1 MRFVYI
7 LSFLFVLPLLANNH
21 SISLQLTNQK
31 IVYLTGIEYQLTF
44 DEMDSS
50 TFEKTISIEY
60 NGEIIISHAISN
72 LIQQN
77 NTLQMDITFTSSGLY
92 TILID
97 DQKQSIEIRVI
108 PGWLSILPALFAIAL
123 ALITR
128 QVLIALFAGVW
139 LGTTFLYGYNP
150 FTGFLYTLSEYI
162 SKSLADTDRTSILIF
177 TLALG
182 GMVGVISKS
191 GGTKGIVESISKYAS
206 NARRGQIATWLMGVL
221 IFFDDYANTLI
232 VGNTMRPLT
241 DKLKISREKLSY
253 LVDSTAAPVANIAII
268 STWIGYELSLINESF
283 SNIGVDQNAYITFF
297 KTIPVN
303 FYPIFAL
310 IFGLAVA
317 YFGRDFFS
325 MYKAEQRTAKGKG
338 LMRENAVPLS
348 DMDSNE
354 LTAKAD
360 APLRW
365 YNALLPIVLVILTTL
380 AGLWYTG
387 LQGTTL
393 SDSELQSMGMIHY
406 ISTIIGNSN
415 SFSVLMW
422 AAFIGGFAAILLA
435 LMQRILSLN
444 ESILAWVS
452 GVKAMIMAALIL
464 TLAWA
469 IGSICNDIQTANYVI
484 SITEDF
490 LSPHWL
496 PTLSFI
502 IAGVIAFATG
512 TSWGTMAI
520 LAPLVIPLAYQLP
533 AMDTTITSVTAYSIF
548 LSSIASILAGATF
561 GDHCSPIS
569 DTTIMSSMASGADHI
584 DHVRTQLPYALIVAG
599 LSILLGYLPAGY
611 GIPGWLMLLIGTV
624 LIILFVRF
632 AGKKIDQTNTKSQK

>member
-7 LSFLFVLPLLANNH
+7 LSLLFAIQLYADESSNR
-21 SISLQLTNQK
+21 LQLTDHK

-44 DEMDSS
+44 GKMDSS
-50 TFEKTISIEY
+50 IYGKTISIDY
-60 NGEIIISHAISN
+60 DNKNIITGAISEY
-72 LIQQN
+72 IQQN
-77 NTLQMDITFTSSGLY
+77 NTLQVNVTFESSGMY
-92 TILID
+92 CISMD
-97 DQKQSIEIRVI
+97 GQKQMIKIRVI
-108 PGWLSILPALFAIAL
+108 PGWMSILPALFAIVL

-139 LGTTFLYGYNP
+139 LGATFLYGYNP

-162 SKSLADTDRTSILIF
+162 SKAPADPDRTSILIF

-191 GGTKGIVESISKYAS
+191 GGTKGIVESISRFAS
-206 NARRGQIATWLMGVL
+206 NARRGQLATWLMGVL

-317 YFGRDFFS
+317 YFGRDLFS
-325 MYKAEQRTAKGKG
+325 MYKAEQRAAMGKG
-338 LMRENAVPLS
+338 LMRKNAMPLS
-348 DMDSNE
+348 DMDSDE
-354 LTAKAD
+354 LTAKEN

-365 YNALLPIVLVILTTL
+365 YNALIPVCLVIMTTL

-387 LQGTTL
+387 LLGTTL

-415 SFSVLMW
+415 SFAVLMW
-422 AAFIGGFAAILLA
+422 AAFIGGFTAILLA
-435 LMQRILSLN
+435 LFQRILTLN
-444 ESILAWVS
+444 ESILAWVG

-469 IGSICNDIQTANYVI
+469 IGTICTDIQTANYVI
-484 SITEDF
+484 SITEGL

-496 PTLSFI
+496 PTLTFI
-502 IAGVIAFATG
+502 IAGIIAFATG

-520 LAPLVIPLAYQLP
+520 LAPLVIPLAHQLP
-533 AMDTTITSVTAYSIF
+533 TLDTSISITTANSIF
-548 LSSIASILAGATF
+548 LSSIAAILAGATF

-584 DHVRTQLPYALIVAG
+584 DHVRTQLTYALLVAG
-599 LSILLGYLPAGY
+599 LSIFLGYIPTGY
-611 GIPGWLMLLIGTV
+611 GMPGWLMLLIGSSV
-624 LIILFVRF
+624 IILIVRF
-632 AGKKIDQTNTKSQK
+632 TGKKVGNVNSKS

>member
-1 MRFVYI
+1 MRYVSTLI
-7 LSFLFVLPLLANNH
+7 LISTFLLYGQDKRDTIRLVD
-21 SISLQLTNQK
+21 QR
-31 IVYLTGIEYQLTF
+31 IVYLTGVKYQLTINGLNSTDLTKIITIKNEDK
-44 DEMDSS
+44 DELRSASPKFVPYEDTVKLSLI
-50 TFEKTISIEY
+50 FE
-60 NGEIIISHAISN
+60 
-72 LIQQN
+72 
-77 NTLQMDITFTSSGLY
+77 SSGEHF
-92 TILID
+92 IFID
-97 DQKQSIEIRVI
+97 DQKLSISMNVI
-108 PGWLSILPALFAIAL
+108 PGWFSILPALFAIVL

-139 LGTTFLYGYNP
+139 IGATFLYGYNP
-150 FTGFLYTLSEYI
+150 LTGFLHTLSEYI
-162 SKSLADTDRTSILIF
+162 AHAPADADRTSILIF

-191 GGTKGIVESISKYAS
+191 GGTRGIVESISKFAS
-206 NARRGQIATWLMGVL
+206 NARRGQIATWFMGVL

-268 STWIGYELSLINESF
+268 STWIGYELSLIDESF
-283 SNIGVDQNAYITFF
+283 GNMGLDQNAYITFF

-310 IFGLAVA
+310 IFGMAVA
-317 YFGRDFFS
+317 YFGRDLFS
-325 MYKAEQRTAKGKG
+325 MHKAELRAATGKG

-348 DMDSNE
+348 NMDTDD
-354 LTAKAD
+354 LTAKQGT
-360 APLRW
+360 PLRW
-365 YNALLPIVLVILTTL
+365 YNAVIPVTMVILSTL
-380 AGLWYTG
+380 VGLWYTG

-393 SDSELQSMGMIHY
+393 SDSELHSMSMIHY
-406 ISTIIGNSN
+406 LSTVIGNSN
-415 SFSVLMW
+415 SFAVLMW
-422 AAFIGGFAAILLA
+422 AAFIGGFSAILLS
-435 LMQRILSLN
+435 LFQKLLTLN

-452 GVKAMIMAALIL
+452 GVKAMVMAALIL

-469 IGSICNDIQTANYVI
+469 IGDICRDIQTADYFI
-484 SITEDF
+484 SIMQDL

-502 IAGVIAFATG
+502 IAGIIAFATG

-520 LAPLVIPLAYQLP
+520 LAPLIIPLAFQLP
-533 AMDTTITSVTAYSIF
+533 TMDTSISSSTANGIF

-584 DHVRTQLPYALIVAG
+584 DHVRTQLPYALLVAG
-599 LSILLGYLPAGY
+599 LSILLGYIPVGY
-611 GIPGWLMLLIGTV
+611 GMPGWIMLLIGLVGIV
-624 LIILFVRF
+624 LIVRF
-632 AGKKIDQTNTKSQK
+632 AGKKVIQSSGS

>member
-1 MRFVYI
+1 MRFFYSV
-7 LSFLFVLPLLANNH
+7 LFLFVIPLMAENN
-21 SISLQLTNQK
+21 SDNLQLTNHR
-31 IVYLTGIEYQLTF
+31 IVYLTGIEYLLNFSQI
-44 DEMDSS
+44 DSS
-50 TFEKTISIEY
+50 IFQKEISIDIDEKNVMSGNISEY
-60 NGEIIISHAISN
+60 IRQDNS
-72 LIQQN
+72 
-77 NTLQMDITFTSSGLY
+77 LQMSIRFESSGNY
-92 TILID
+92 SITMD
-97 DQKQSIEIRVI
+97 GEKQPTTIRVI
-108 PGWLSILPALFAIAL
+108 PGWLSILPALLAIAL

-139 LGTTFLYGYNP
+139 LGATFIYGYNP
-150 FTGFLYTLSEYI
+150 FTGFLYSLSEYI
-162 SKSLADTDRTSILIF
+162 GSAPADPDRTSILIF

-191 GGTKGIVESISKYAS
+191 GGTKGIVESISRYAS

-268 STWIGYELSLINESF
+268 STWIGYELSLINDSF
-283 SNIGVDQNAYITFF
+283 STIGLDQNAYITFF
-297 KTIPVN
+297 KTIPMN
-303 FYPIFAL
+303 FYPLFAL
-310 IFGLAVA
+310 TFGLAVA
-317 YFGRDFFS
+317 YFGRDLFS
-325 MYKAEQRTAKGKG
+325 MYKAEQRAANGKG

-348 DMDSNE
+348 DMDSDE
-354 LTAKAD
+354 LTVKD
-360 APLRW
+360 GAPLRW
-365 YNALLPIVLVILTTL
+365 YNALIPVSLVILTTL
-380 AGLWYTG
+380 AGLWFTG
-387 LQGTTL
+387 LQSTNL
-393 SDSELQSMGMIHY
+393 PDSELQSMGLIHY

-415 SFSVLMW
+415 SFAVLMW

-435 LMQRILSLN
+435 LFQKILTLN
-444 ESILAWVS
+444 ESILAWVA

-469 IGSICNDIQTANYVI
+469 IGTICTDIQTANYVI
-484 SITEDF
+484 SITEGL

-502 IAGVIAFATG
+502 IAGLIAFATG

-533 AMDTTITSVTAYSIF
+533 TMDTAISSAHATGIF
-548 LSSIASILAGATF
+548 LSSIGAILAGATF

-599 LSILLGYLPAGY
+599 VSIILGYLPVGY
-611 GIPGWLMLLIGTV
+611 GMPGWAMLLIGAAAIV
-624 LIILFVRF
+624 LFVRF
-632 AGKKIDQTNTKSQK
+632 AGRKVGKTGSKS

>member
-7 LSFLFVLPLLANNH
+7 LSLLFAIQLYADESSNR
-21 SISLQLTNQK
+21 LQLTDHK

-44 DEMDSS
+44 GKMDSS
-50 TFEKTISIEY
+50 IYGKTISIDY
-60 NGEIIISHAISN
+60 DNKNIITGAISEY
-72 LIQQN
+72 IQQN
-77 NTLQMDITFTSSGLY
+77 NTLQVNVTFESSGMY
-92 TILID
+92 SISMD
-97 DQKQSIEIRVI
+97 GQKQMIKIRVI
-108 PGWLSILPALFAIAL
+108 PGWMSILPALFAIVL

-139 LGTTFLYGYNP
+139 LGATFLYGYNP

-162 SKSLADTDRTSILIF
+162 SKAPADPDRTSILIF

-191 GGTKGIVESISKYAS
+191 GGTKGIVESISRFAS
-206 NARRGQIATWLMGVL
+206 NARRGQLATWLMGVL

-317 YFGRDFFS
+317 YFGRDLFS
-325 MYKAEQRTAKGKG
+325 MYKAEQRAAMGKG
-338 LMRENAVPLS
+338 LMRKNAMPLS
-348 DMDSNE
+348 DMDSDE
-354 LTAKAD
+354 LTAKEN

-365 YNALLPIVLVILTTL
+365 YNALIPVCLVIMTTL

-387 LQGTTL
+387 LLGTTL

-415 SFSVLMW
+415 SFAVLMW
-422 AAFIGGFAAILLA
+422 AAFIGGFTAILLA
-435 LMQRILSLN
+435 LFQRILTLN
-444 ESILAWVS
+444 ESILAWVG

-469 IGSICNDIQTANYVI
+469 IGTICTDIQTANYVI
-484 SITEDF
+484 SITEGL

-496 PTLSFI
+496 PTLTFI
-502 IAGVIAFATG
+502 IAGIIAFATG

-520 LAPLVIPLAYQLP
+520 LAPLVIPLAHQLP
-533 AMDTTITSVTAYSIF
+533 TLDTSISITTANSIF
-548 LSSIASILAGATF
+548 LSSIAAILAGATF

-584 DHVRTQLPYALIVAG
+584 DHVRTQLPYALLVAG
-599 LSILLGYLPAGY
+599 LSIFLGYIPTGY
-611 GIPGWLMLLIGTV
+611 GMPGWLMLLIGSSV
-624 LIILFVRF
+624 IILIVRF
-632 AGKKIDQTNTKSQK
+632 TGKKVGNVNSKS